1 MMMGTV
7 MGMEMEMDIRDSSSE
22 MTAVITDSCGCATH
36 KVPIRYVSI
45 WLAPHA
51 TVDTY
56 RRWTGSHGWTGKS
69 ADLHLRGDGSRKIAQ
84 LFVGDQSQMPGCDAV
99 QIAKL

>member
-1 MMMGTV
+1 MMIIMMMGTV

-45 WLAPHA
+45 
-51 TVDTY
+51 
-56 RRWTGSHGWTGKS
+56 
-69 ADLHLRGDGSRKIAQ
+69 
-84 LFVGDQSQMPGCDAV
+84 
-99 QIAKL
+99 